1 MIEYEPNIR
10 QQLAHD
16 RAERLAQEYRRAQ
29 RVHAV
34 RIPSAIRRRIASVAP
49 IVRRRR
55 AAHDP
60 AYRH

>member
-1 MIEYEPNIR
+1 VPSI
-10 QQLAHD
+10 
-16 RAERLAQEYRRAQ
+16 RRA
-29 RVHAV
+29 
-34 RIPSAIRRRIASVAP
+34 IAAVAP

>member
-10 QQLAHD
+10 RQLASD
-16 RAERLAQEYRRAQ
+16 RAERLAEEYRRAQ
-29 RVHAV
+29 RVHGV
-34 RIPSAIRRRIASVAP
+34 RIPSPSVAASRRWHR